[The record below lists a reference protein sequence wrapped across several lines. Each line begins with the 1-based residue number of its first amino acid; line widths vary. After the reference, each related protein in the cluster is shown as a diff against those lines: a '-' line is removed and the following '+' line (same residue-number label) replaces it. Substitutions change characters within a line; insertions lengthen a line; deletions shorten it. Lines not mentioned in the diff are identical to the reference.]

1 MTMFLGIASKCGD
14 RRFAMKTAVLIVLSA
29 GVLVSAA
36 AAQSNPPVGNQ
47 SSYPSETHKMTRKEK
62 SNTPSANGQM
72 VDLNNASK
80 KDIAALPGV
89 GPDYAQTIID
99 ARPFKSSD
107 DLLRK
112 KVIPQETYDQIKDR
126 VTANAP
132 EKSSASQ

>member
-1 MTMFLGIASKCGD
+1 MKIPLLILFSVAS
-14 RRFAMKTAVLIVLSA
+14 F
-29 GVLVSAA
+29 VSVAT
-36 AAQSNPPVGNQ
+36 AQSNPPVGNQ
-47 SSYPSETHKMTRKEK
+47 SSYPSETHKLTRKEK

-80 KDIAALPGV
+80 KDLAALPGV

-99 ARPFKSSD
+99 ARPFKSAD

-126 VTANAP
+126 LTANAP
-132 EKSSASQ
+132 EKNSASQ

>member
-1 MTMFLGIASKCGD
+1 MRAALLVAFSV
-14 RRFAMKTAVLIVLSA
+14 AVLAL
-29 GVLVSAA
+29 AA

-47 SSYPSETHKMTRKEK
+47 SSYPSETHKLTRKEK

-112 KVIPQETYDQIKDR
+112 KVIPQEIYDQIKDR
-126 VTANAP
+126 VTANAR
-132 EKSSASQ
+132 EKKSASQ